1 MDQDEKLKKKNPRV
15 LKEKTC
21 AIVEILLDS
30 RLGMEILKNSHVY
43 GKLIVVD
50 DFKTIAYGKIEE
62 LQEWY
67 II

>member
-1 MDQDEKLKKKNPRV
+1 M
-15 LKEKTC
+15 KEKTC